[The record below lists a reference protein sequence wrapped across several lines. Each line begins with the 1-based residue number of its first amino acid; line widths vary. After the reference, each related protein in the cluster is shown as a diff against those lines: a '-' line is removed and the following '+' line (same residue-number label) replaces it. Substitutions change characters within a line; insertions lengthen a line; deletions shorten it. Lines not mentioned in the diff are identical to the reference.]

1 MPIILCEMLL
11 HFVVALFYLEEES
24 RERERDIRHETKS
37 NGGTHKCAPECKM
50 CFLCVKALKNLS

>member
-24 RERERDIRHETKS
+24 REREILDMKPRVTVAHTSAHQNAR
-37 NGGTHKCAPECKM
+37 
-50 CFLCVKALKNLS
+50 CVSCALKL